1 MYLPMARPKGSTET
15 FEDPHRHSLVE
26 VDAPYWELPQ
36 HKTCCVQSSNRPV
49 KPSRS
54 GTLAIQKGERK
65 RIVTELTL
73 APEQRKDRRK
83 RTRVERLRR
92 RLDLRGRPQS
102 LELFLDAF
110 RKRKTKCFQLE
121 ETNTNVGKRD
131 ACIRLCGSFRSDG
144 KDARI
149 HIHIRVT
156 NAQCVCVCAWGLPK
170 VIVTWL
176 ILPVVICL
184 SQRLSHACLSISNF
198 VL

>member
-110 RKRKTKCFQLE
+110 RKRKRSAFNLRKQTRTL
-121 ETNTNVGKRD
+121 GKEMR
-131 ACIRLCGSFRSDG
+131 AFG
-144 KDARI
+144 
-149 HIHIRVT
+149 
-156 NAQCVCVCAWGLPK
+156 CAALFAATGRTRAY
-170 VIVTWL
+170 IYTYE
-176 ILPVVICL
+176 
-184 SQRLSHACLSISNF
+184 
-198 VL
+198 